1 MTKCDFNFLTRKKKF
16 DDESVSTSG
25 LRRVMGVLDVTAI
38 GLLEYSIT
46 FFIYLCLYF
55 NWYENKLKGIS
66 STLGSGIYVLSG
78 SVSHLDWVFVMS

>member
-38 GLLEYSIT
+38 GLLEYSIK
-46 FFIYLCLYF
+46 FFIYFCLYF
-55 NWYENKLKGIS
+55 N
-66 STLGSGIYVLSG
+66 
-78 SVSHLDWVFVMS
+78 